1 MTSFNSTV
9 AFQSLSFFNIMKFG
23 NWTQVPSDKNSSNS
37 QEAMPSWPADSHSQP
52 SVAEPRMTVSSSL
65 DQKNSNVLNSDVEVN
80 GSLSFTDDL
89 LIDGRVKG
97 DITSEGVLTVGEN
110 ANIEAEIKTK
120 SVIILGDVKGNI
132 TVTDHV
138 ELKSTAKLV
147 GDIQAATLAIESGA
161 TFIGRSTV
169 GGAVAGMPAVS
180 SSPKAASVTPK
191 AASTG
196 STPVNQRE
204 LDIDAE

>member
-1 MTSFNSTV
+1 
-9 AFQSLSFFNIMKFG
+9 MKFG
-23 NWTQVPSDKNSSNS
+23 NWTQVPSDRNSSNS
-37 QEAMPSWPADSHSQP
+37 QESMPSWPADSHSQSP
-52 SVAEPRMTVSSSL
+52 VAEPRMTVSSSL

-169 GGAVAGMPAVS
+169 GGSVAGMPAVS
-180 SSPKAASVTPK
+180 LSPKAAAVTTS
-191 AASTG
+191 AASTVA
-196 STPVNQRE
+196 TPVSQSE